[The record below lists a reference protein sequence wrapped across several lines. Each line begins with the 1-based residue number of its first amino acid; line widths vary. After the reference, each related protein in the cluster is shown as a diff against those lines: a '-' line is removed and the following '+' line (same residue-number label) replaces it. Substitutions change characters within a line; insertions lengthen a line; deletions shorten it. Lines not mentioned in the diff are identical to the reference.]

1 MYRNDGGRGIT
12 EGVIWKQL
20 LIFFFPIL
28 LGSFFQQMYN
38 TVDTII
44 VGRAVGTQALAAV
57 GSTAPLINLIN
68 GFFIGLSTGATVI
81 LSQYYGANDQEG
93 TQRALHTGVALSLVL
108 GLLTAAVGT
117 VFGPEILALI
127 RTPESCREDAAA
139 YVRIYFSGA
148 VASMVYNMGA
158 GILRAMGDSRRPMV
172 YLIAACFVNIAMDVL
187 CVVVLKKGIVGA
199 AAATV
204 ISQIISAALILRAL
218 LKSGLRLKKIRI
230 HRELVR
236 RLLYIG
242 VPAGLQYVT
251 FDLANLLIQS
261 GINSFGEVTVAA
273 WTAFGKTDALTWM
286 ISGAFGVSITT
297 FVGQNF
303 GAQKYKRIRQSV
315 WVCMAMSVAL
325 VGTLSILTL
334 TFRRF
339 ILGIYTP
346 DAEVI
351 RVGAHVIACIVPFNI
366 LFMPVEVFAGTM
378 RGTGYSVL
386 PTVITCLCVCV
397 FRVAWI
403 FLVVSRVHTVEML
416 AAAYPI
422 SWALASVVFFTAYI
436 RCNWLRKRIRAC
448 GMEPEV
454 REKRKNRKKELTA
467 ER

>member
-1 MYRNDGGRGIT
+1 MVRNDAARGIT
-12 EGVIWKQL
+12 QGVIWKQL

-38 TVDTII
+38 TVDAII

-57 GSTAPLINLIN
+57 GSASPLINLIN

-81 LSQYYGANDQEG
+81 LSQYYGANDREG
-93 TQRALHTGVALSLVL
+93 TNRALHTGVALSLIL
-108 GLLTAAVGT
+108 GLVTAAVGV
-117 VFGPEILALI
+117 VFAPRILTLI

-139 YVRIYFSGA
+139 YVRIYFCGA
-148 VASMVYNMGA
+148 IASMVYNMGA

-187 CVVVLKKGIVGA
+187 CVVVLKMGIAGA

-204 ISQIISAALILRAL
+204 VSQVISAALAVGAL
-218 LKSGLRLKKIRI
+218 LKSGLRVTKIRI
-230 HRELVR
+230 HKELVR

-242 VPAGLQYVT
+242 IPAGLQFVT

-273 WTAFGKTDALTWM
+273 WTAFGKSDALTWM

-303 GAQKYKRIRQSV
+303 GAQQYRRIRQSV
-315 WVCMAMSVAL
+315 WVCMGMSVAL
-325 VGTLSILTL
+325 VGMLSILEL
-334 TFRRF
+334 TFRQF

-346 DAEVI
+346 DTDVI
-351 RVGAHVIACIVPFNI
+351 RVGAHVMMIIVPFNI

-386 PTVITCLCVCV
+386 PTVITCMCVCV
-397 FRVAWI
+397 FRVIWI
-403 FLVVSRVHTVEML
+403 FLVVSRVHTLDML

-422 SWALASVVFFTAYI
+422 SWGLASTVFLIAYL
-436 RCNWLRKRIRAC
+436 RGTWLRSRIRAC
-448 GMEPEV
+448 GLEPE
-454 REKRKNRKKELTA
+454 RR
-467 ER
+467 

>member
-1 MYRNDGGRGIT
+1 MSRNDAARGIT
-12 EGVIWKQL
+12 QGVIWKQL

-57 GSTAPLINLIN
+57 GSTSPLINLIN

-81 LSQYYGANDQEG
+81 LSQYYGANDREG
-93 TQRALHTGVALSLVL
+93 TDRALHTGVALSLIL
-108 GLLTAAVGT
+108 GLLTAAVG
-117 VFGPEILALI
+117 VSFGPRILALI
-127 RTPESCREDAAA
+127 RTPECCREDAAL

-148 VASMVYNMGA
+148 IASMVYNMGA
-158 GILRAMGDSRRPMV
+158 GILRAMGDSRRPML
-172 YLIAACFVNIAMDVL
+172 YLIAACFVNIAMDLL
-187 CVVVLKKGIVGA
+187 CVVVLKMGIAGV

-204 ISQIISAALILRAL
+204 ISQVISAALVVAAL
-218 LKSGLRLKKIRI
+218 FKSGLSVKKIRI
-230 HRELVR
+230 HRQLVR

-273 WTAFGKTDALTWM
+273 WTAFGKADALTWI

-303 GAQKYKRIRQSV
+303 GAQQYKRIRQSV
-315 WVCMAMSVAL
+315 WICMGMSVAL

-346 DAEVI
+346 DADVI
-351 RVGAHVIACIVPFNI
+351 RVGAHVMMCIVPFNI

-378 RGTGYSVL
+378 RGTGYSLL
-386 PTVITCLCVCV
+386 PTAITCVCVCV
-397 FRVAWI
+397 FRVIWI
-403 FLVVSRVHTVEML
+403 FLVVSRMHTIEML

-422 SWALASVVFFTAYI
+422 SWALASTVFFAAYF
-436 RCNWLRKRIRAC
+436 RGTWLRSRIRAC
-448 GMEPEV
+448 GLEPEI
-454 REKRKNRKKELTA
+454 R
-467 ER
+467 